1 MKSKYKLELPAVGT
15 DAITRGT
22 FSIMSAFSIFDFDE
36 EEEERSVSSTALI
49 KGDNNPLFDAVKE
62 HPTRL
67 QGLISS
73 VMFGHEKKLI
83 KFIQLSSYELKDNDT
98 GQEID
103 LCLMFKFLDN
113 LDYLEQVIEYRQRH
127 NL

>member
-1 MKSKYKLELPAVGT
+1 MNGRYKLPLPAVGT
-15 DAITRGT
+15 DSVTHGT
-22 FSIMSAFSIFDFDE
+22 FLIVSAFSLFDYDGE
-36 EEEERSVSSTALI
+36 GEQQSVSSTVLI

-62 HPTRL
+62 HPLRL

-73 VMFGHEKKLI
+73 VVFGHEKRFI
-83 KFIQLSSYELKDNDT
+83 KFTQLSDYELKDTDS

-103 LCLMFKFLDN
+103 LRLMFKFLDN
-113 LDYLEQVIEYRQRH
+113 LDYLEQVVEYRQRH